1 MKRWQSLLLG
11 LVITA
16 ATLAYVLNG
25 IDFSRLGTELAQGRY
40 LYLVPALAL
49 IVLGLVLRG
58 VRWRVLLDDKIDL
71 GHSFHIMNV
80 GYFFNAWLPLRL
92 GEVARS
98 FLVTRLK
105 PPLSIFTAL
114 SSIVVERVTDL
125 LAVVVLIVLAM
136 SMTPV
141 SPEIKAAAQATGV
154 LAVAGI
160 IVLTLFASRRA
171 LAHRMLGL
179 VLRVLPFLERLHLRQ
194 IADRVLDG
202 LTPLASLRGIFRTL
216 LWTALSWLASILAG
230 FVLLYVYYDA
240 PNLTSALLMIAVAS
254 IAIAL
259 PAVPGNVGPFEAAV
273 VLGLQAGGLAGGGLP
288 EERAVAFAVL
298 LHIVTV
304 GSYAFLGFLGLAQE
318 RISFG
323 EVVRSARQLASKKE
337 AQPES
342 PESLES
348 AVNSTPQP

>member
-11 LVITA
+11 LVISA
-16 ATLAYVLNG
+16 ATLAYVLHG
-25 IDFSRLGTELAQGRY
+25 IDFSTFGSELTRGRY

-58 VRWRVLLDDKIDL
+58 VRWRVLLDDKIEL

-92 GEVARS
+92 GEVARA

-136 SMTPV
+136 NITAV

-154 LAVAGI
+154 IAVAGI
-160 IVLTLFASRRA
+160 IVLMLFAARRA
-171 LAHRMLGL
+171 LAHRILD
-179 VLRVLPFLERLHLRQ
+179 VTLRLLPFLERLHLRQ

-202 LTPLASLRGIFRTL
+202 LTPLASVRGIFGTL
-216 LWTALSWLASILAG
+216 LWTALSWLTSIAAG
-230 FVLLYVYYDA
+230 FVLLYVYYDTPTPEA
-240 PNLTSALLMIAVAS
+240 ALLMIAVAS

-273 VLGLQAGGLAGGGLP
+273 VVGLQAGGLVGGNLP

-298 LHIVTV
+298 LHIVNV
-304 GSYAFLGFLGLAQE
+304 GSYAFLGFIGLAQE
-318 RISFG
+318 RISFS

-337 AQPES
+337 KQPDS
-342 PESLES
+342 PEST
-348 AVNSTPQP
+348 VNSTPQP